1 MNILAGMDFSD
12 ATAALLQVV
21 AQQARAQ
28 AAHVWLVHVAE
39 PEPNF
44 VGFKA
49 GPPGV
54 RGEIAQHFHKEHQ
67 DLQRHAEDLRRSGLQ
82 VTALLEQGP
91 TGMTLLQ
98 TAERVQTDLIIVGSH
113 GRGAMLHLLLGSV
126 SEQVLKKAT
135 CPVLVV
141 PVRKRA

>member
-1 MNILAGMDFSD
+1 MNILVGMDFSG
-12 ATAALLQVV
+12 ATDVVLKAAE
-21 AQQARAQ
+21 QQARAQ
-28 AAHVWLVHVAE
+28 AASLWLVHVAE

-54 RGEIAQHFHKEHQ
+54 REEIAQHFRKEHQ
-67 DLQRHAEDLRRSGLQ
+67 DLQQHAEALRRSGLQ

-91 TGMTLLQ
+91 TGLTLLHE
-98 TAERVQTDLIIVGSH
+98 AERIHADLIIVGSH

-126 SEQVLKKAT
+126 SEQILKKAS

-141 PVRKRA
+141 PVRKPV